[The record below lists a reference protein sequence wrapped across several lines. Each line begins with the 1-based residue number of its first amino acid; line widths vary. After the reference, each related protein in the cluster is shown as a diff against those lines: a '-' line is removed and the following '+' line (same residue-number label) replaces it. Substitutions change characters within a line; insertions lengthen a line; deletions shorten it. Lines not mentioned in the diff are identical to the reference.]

1 MRETSNG
8 QDKAR
13 PGLGIDWSRPAVW
26 IRFLLVSSLIGLT
39 FGATPP
45 VVGFMIIHWTEWDGD
60 ALRYTT
66 LLVSAVILIGVAT
79 TVLQR
84 MLQRKGIAQP
94 FIVLSQATWS
104 EVGAAFVWIVAV
116 AILAGL
122 TGKMVLRLAPPGLDT
137 IAQSLVIL
145 GPMIVC
151 VSQML
156 ISDVI
161 VVWLRRAGSA
171 PTAG

>member
-1 MRETSNG
+1 MSDASNG
-8 QDKAR
+8 QDTAR
-13 PGLGIDWSRPAVW
+13 PGLGIDWIRPAVW
-26 IRFLLVSSLIGLT
+26 MRFLLISLLIGFA

-45 VVGFMIIHWTEWDGD
+45 VVGLMIVHWTEWDGD

-66 LLVSAVILIGVAT
+66 LLVSAVILMGVAT

-84 MLQRKGIAQP
+84 ILQKKGIAPP
-94 FIVLSQATWS
+94 FLVLTQATWS
-104 EVGAAFVWIVAV
+104 EVGAAFVWIIAV

-122 TGKMVLRLAPPGLDT
+122 TGKMVLRLAPPELDA

-161 VVWLRRAGSA
+161 IVWLRRAGSA
-171 PTAG
+171 PTAS